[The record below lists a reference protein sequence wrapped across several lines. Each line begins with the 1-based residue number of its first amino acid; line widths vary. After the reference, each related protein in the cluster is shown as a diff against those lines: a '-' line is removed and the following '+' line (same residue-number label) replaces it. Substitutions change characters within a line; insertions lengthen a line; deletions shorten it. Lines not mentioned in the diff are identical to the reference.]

1 MDRRQLTHFLAV
13 AHAGSLTRAAA
24 HLRIAQPSLSHSI
37 RALETEL
44 GTQLFQRLGRGV
56 ALTPAGEA
64 LVEPAARTLRAFEI
78 AASTVRSVDNDEFG
92 TLRIIGSTLW
102 ALTPLVPLVTE
113 FRRLMPN
120 VRVSVSDPEH
130 RDDVLEQVRTG
141 RVDLGLL
148 EGPPPAGRFASQYLA
163 DLELLAVLPP
173 NHARSVDSETPVTI
187 EELAEIGLI
196 STPTG
201 TALRTHLDQRLDLA
215 DRSGQ
220 VQIETAHLAA
230 LVPLVLS
237 GAGAALLPEGMAAT
251 AIEKGATVVGL
262 APPSLA
268 RVSLIWRAGQLDP
281 RSRTMLTLAREFY
294 GTVETDQSGEL

>member
-44 GTQLFQRLGRGV
+44 GTQLFERLGRGV

-187 EELAEIGLI
+187 EELAEIGLNLE
-196 STPTG
+196 SLPPSNRPLCR
-201 TALRTHLDQRLDLA
+201 ACLDWSQR
-215 DRSGQ
+215 RQ
-220 VQIETAHLAA
+220 HLAGR
-230 LVPLVLS
+230 LGKTILDH
-237 GAGAALLPEGMAAT
+237 LLAQSWARRLPQSRIIRFSPEGAR
-251 AIEKGATVVGL
+251 IFNGWLGGAC
-262 APPSLA
+262 PPA
-268 RVSLIWRAGQLDP
+268 CWTRPGPAG
-281 RSRTMLTLAREFY
+281 M
-294 GTVETDQSGEL
+294 GTPS